1 MNTKIFEIDFETLK
15 SWCLR
20 FAEELK
26 YNRKSTNDGKMAIQ
40 VLEDVKRRGQPT
52 EKTKNRLLVWCY
64 TEGNQY
70 QGGVELARAIC
81 IATYGRLLPDP
92 DKVVD
97 KP

>member
-1 MNTKIFEIDFETLK
+1 MNTKTFEIDSEKLD
-15 SWCLR
+15 SLCLR

-40 VLEDVKRRGQPT
+40 VLEDVKRKGQLRGKT
-52 EKTKNRLLVWCY
+52 EKRLLAWCY

-92 DKVVD
+92 DKG
-97 KP
+97 